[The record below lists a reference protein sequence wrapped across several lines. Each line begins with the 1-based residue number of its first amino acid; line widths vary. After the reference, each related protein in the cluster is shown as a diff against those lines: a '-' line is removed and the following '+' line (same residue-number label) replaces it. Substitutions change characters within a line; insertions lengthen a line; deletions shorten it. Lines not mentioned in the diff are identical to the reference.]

1 MFLLLG
7 FKLAMKHLFEENLAN
22 IRNILFR
29 QIVQVRAATH
39 ARCIANRMR
48 AKNITYFLQH
58 LHVTQTTT
66 QPSISKHGVWSLLLL
81 ATIVW
86 SFARVTAHRVTYL
99 KRAFRKDF
107 KQPGRVGIFI
117 VACPLHRR
125 KWRSCR
131 CECESAILLLS
142 QFFWPLF
149 GRTRSHGR
157 CWAAIRLYHR
167 PEPSGHAVHEEVD
180 GFDNGGQHGRR
191 LVLLRHTHSQAAEE
205 TIPHLNKTGAETS
218 DTGAEA
224 VKPDP
229 DSWDSHSGVWGA
241 YLQNV
246 TLFAE

>member
-1 MFLLLG
+1 
-7 FKLAMKHLFEENLAN
+7 
-22 IRNILFR
+22 
-29 QIVQVRAATH
+29 
-39 ARCIANRMR
+39 
-48 AKNITYFLQH
+48 
-58 LHVTQTTT
+58 
-66 QPSISKHGVWSLLLL
+66 
-81 ATIVW
+81 
-86 SFARVTAHRVTYL
+86 
-99 KRAFRKDF
+99 
-107 KQPGRVGIFI
+107 
-117 VACPLHRR
+117 
-125 KWRSCR
+125 
-131 CECESAILLLS
+131 
-142 QFFWPLF
+142 
-149 GRTRSHGR
+149 
-157 CWAAIRLYHR
+157 LYHR